1 MVALD
6 KLASTGNR
14 PVVPAL
20 GVQSEYGFSVSPYT
34 LGGGSSIT
42 PQPITPTSAPDPR
55 RERATGFDAWQA
67 AGVDS
72 MVVVP
77 RASTHLEYT
86 DIPLALP
93 ASRYGQD
100 VTSHYVQAWL
110 DKYLKHDPAAD
121 DALLA
126 PQFSYDEPTA
136 SGAWKPVTLDRDAQL
151 SYQFCSAYSWTRS
164 TGGRAAV
171 EDVNGVGC

>member
-1 MVALD
+1 
-6 KLASTGNR
+6 
-14 PVVPAL
+14 VVPAL
-20 GVQSEYGFSVSPYT
+20 GVQSEYGFTVSPYP
-34 LGGGSSIT
+34 LSGGSSLT
-42 PQPITPTSAPDPR
+42 PQPVPFGQAPDPR
-55 RERATGFDAWQA
+55 REQATGYDAWRA

-121 DALLA
+121 AALLA
-126 PQFSYDEPTA
+126 TNVRYLEPTS
-136 SGAWKPVTLDRDAQL
+136 SGAWKPVTLDRNRQL
-151 SYQFCSAYSWTRS
+151 SYAFCSGYDWQLA
-164 TGGRAAV
+164 TGGRATSR
-171 EDVNGVGC
+171 DINGVGC